1 MKKLL
6 LGFICLWILTGC
18 ITTGKTPPIVCRDVP
33 ISPSFVVI
41 PFNKHQVQ
49 VTCAE
54 DAERALMS
62 LGVMVLAPPKPKN
75 IEQKLEAGGKKLEA
89 GGKQTTLNNGSGTV
103 KSSSVSAAE
112 ALASKTRIER
122 YSIGETSAD
131 YIITTNGSWYYYEG
145 QPYIEN
151 VSIRIMKID
160 SEEILSSFKTYPD
173 NILDEMYKVLKAMG
187 VNVKKPK

>member
-6 LGFICLWILTGC
+6 FGFLCVLILTGC
-18 ITTGKTPPIVCRDVP
+18 ITTGTTPSIVCRDVP

-41 PFNKHQVQ
+41 PFNKNQVQ

-62 LGVMVLAPPKPKN
+62 LGVRVLAPPKPKN
-75 IEQKLEAGGKKLEA
+75 IEQKLEAGGK
-89 GGKQTTLNNGSGTV
+89 QTTLNKGSNAV
-103 KSSSVSAAE
+103 NSSSVSVAE

-131 YIITTNGSWYYYEG
+131 YIITTNGIWYYYEG

-187 VNVKKPK
+187 MNVKKPN